1 VTRRRRAP
9 RPTAPRAPR
18 LSVGDVRDLGADL
31 VRDLAPHATDP
42 DAVNAVLRDW
52 FAHEDVTRLG
62 LICMAAVQLIFTD
75 CLNPVPASE
84 APPGALAL
92 TAPPEGAHR
101 EH

>member
-1 VTRRRRAP
+1 MTRRRRAP
-9 RPTAPRAPR
+9 RPTAPVAPR
-18 LSVGDVRDLGADL
+18 LSVADVRDLGADL

-42 DAVNAVLRDW
+42 DAVNAILRDW

-62 LICMAAVQLIFTD
+62 LISMAAVQLIFTD
-75 CLNPVPASE
+75 CLTPVPTDQ

-92 TAPPEGAHR
+92 TAPPEGDRR